1 MDLLIPTERDRG
13 AQTHEAKFE
22 GGCVLE
28 AICGYYQEPCA
39 VLDFASLY
47 PSIMMAHNLCYS
59 TIIPAYR
66 VKDFREDQLT
76 KTPNGD
82 FFIKKGIFSGVL
94 PKILHDLV
102 STRKAVKDKIK
113 TCNDKALLV
122 LLENRQAALKLACNS
137 VYGFTGASVG

>member
-1 MDLLIPTERDRG
+1 
-13 AQTHEAKFE
+13 
-22 GGCVLE
+22 
-28 AICGYYQEPCA
+28 
-39 VLDFASLY
+39 
-47 PSIMMAHNLCYS
+47 MMAHNLCYS

-82 FFIKKGIFSGVL
+82 FFIKKSIFKGVL

-102 STRKAVKDKIK
+102 STRKAVKEKAK

-137 VYGFTGASVG
+137 VYGFTGASVGQLPCLAIAASVTSYGRKILELSQKLI